1 MAKTKTKRNS
11 NNQRQHFLKL
21 LLLSKK
27 YTIKDLKCEVILLM
41 CDMLIENYL
50 EAEKQNKI
58 KLILED
64 FTESDS
70 NIIKNNLEDLQ
81 NEIRTHCI
89 PISSIQY
96 LINNYNRSEDDL
108 IRAKLSEPISYFYN
122 IAVNSLKSKMLSQ
135 NEEKNNLQ
143 WIPDLI
149 CIHLILDMEL
159 ENYYFSKFDF
169 LKKFDFEKLILI
181 YQKTNIKLKEK
192 DGISLFSKDKNK
204 ITIINKMQNISSTV
218 VKSLINSKYK

>member
-1 MAKTKTKRNS
+1 MAKAKRII

-21 LLLSKK
+21 LLLSKR
-27 YTIKDLKCEVILLM
+27 YTIKDLKCEVILLI

-50 EAEKQNKI
+50 DSEKQNKT

-64 FTESDS
+64 FTETDS
-70 NIIKNNLEDLQ
+70 NIIKNTLEELQ
-81 NEIRTHCI
+81 NEIRTHCV

-96 LINNYNRSEDDL
+96 LINNYDKSERDL
-108 IRAKLSEPISYFYN
+108 IKAKLSEPISYFYN
-122 IAVNSLKSKMLSQ
+122 IGINSLKSKMLSQ

-159 ENYYFSKFDF
+159 EDYYFSKFDF
-169 LKKFDFEKLILI
+169 LKKFDFEELIKI

-192 DGISLFSKDKNK
+192 DGISLFSREQNK

-218 VKSLINSKYK
+218 VKSLINSKYR

>member
-1 MAKTKTKRNS
+1 MTISKRNT

-70 NIIKNNLEDLQ
+70 NIIKNTLEDLQ
-81 NEIRTHCI
+81 KEIKNNTI

-96 LINNYNRSEDDL
+96 LINNYNKSENDL
-108 IRAKLSEPISYFYN
+108 IKAKLLEPISYFYN
-122 IAVNSLKSKMLSQ
+122 IGINSLKSKMLSQ

-159 ENYYFSKFDF
+159 ENYHFSKFDF
-169 LKKFDFEKLILI
+169 LKKFDFEKLITI

-192 DGISLFSKDKNK
+192 NGISLFSKDKNK